1 MIFVAD
7 NQEKGVPGRTGEEN
21 ILIMCAARE

>member
-7 NQEKGVPGRTGEEN
+7 NREKGVPGRLGKEY
-21 ILIMCAARE
+21 ILIMCAACE

>member
-7 NQEKGVPGRTGEEN
+7 NREKGVPGRIGEEY
-21 ILIMCAARE
+21 IPTMCAAYE